1 MGIVK
6 KGMDENIPKKGTRL
20 SLVIYNF
27 ETCYVK
33 VSWHFSYVPVVVM
46 LEKRF
51 PWRQSLPKIEFKG
64 TYRLNEG
71 KLENGDTVFLFF
83 LV

>member
-1 MGIVK
+1 MLDQQWILDPLEIFLMGIVK

-33 VSWHFSYVPVVVM
+33 VS
-46 LEKRF
+46 
-51 PWRQSLPKIEFKG
+51 
-64 TYRLNEG
+64 
-71 KLENGDTVFLFF
+71 
-83 LV
+83 